1 MKTRSIANLLA
12 AAVLSV
18 SFGVTHAQSSD
29 AAPAATEKNEKKQE
43 RAANHTLAKHVRSAL
58 YKTKGLVS
66 SGITVLAKDGVVSL
80 TGTVPEQGQIDLA
93 GKAAQSV
100 SGVTSVTNNVELA
113 IKN

>member
-1 MKTRSIANLLA
+1 MKMRSLSQLLLA
-12 AAVLSV
+12 AALSV
-18 SFGVTHAQSSD
+18 SIGAVHAQSSD
-29 AAPAATEKNEKKQE
+29 AAPAATGKTEKQQE
-43 RAANHTLAKHVRSAL
+43 RAANHALAKRVRSAL

-100 SGVTSVTNNVELA
+100 SGVTSVQNNVELA
-113 IKN
+113 VKN

>member
-1 MKTRSIANLLA
+1 MKTRSIADLLA
-12 AAVLSV
+12 ATVLSF
-18 SFGVTHAQSSD
+18 SFGVAHAQSSD
-29 AAPAATEKNEKKQE
+29 AAPAAPAKTEKQQE
-43 RAANHTLAKHVRSAL
+43 RAANHALAKRVRSAL

-66 SGITVLAKDGVVSL
+66 SGIIVLAKSGAVSL

-100 SGVTSVTNNVELA
+100 SGVTSVANNVELA